1 MKGIYLYMT
10 MCMAAMTF
18 TSCTNDLEE
27 SFLPTETLVLTAF
40 SGHGQPQDRCGTA
53 QVVLVYTRCRP

>member
-1 MKGIYLYMT
+1 MT

-27 SFLPTETLVLTAF
+27 SLLPTETLVLTVGDYPAF
-40 SGHGQPQDRCGTA
+40 QEREPTP
-53 QVVLVYTRCRP
+53 VP